1 MTSAHYLKNVF
12 ILIKKLQIH
21 SIDLIKA
28 AAPFNKL
35 NIPLIYIQKMIM
47 TMICYMY
54 ALVQI

>member
-1 MTSAHYLKNVF
+1 M
-12 ILIKKLQIH
+12 
-21 SIDLIKA
+21 KA

-54 ALVQI
+54 ALVKL